1 MTDQKRPYRKKR
13 RAELEAETRQR
24 ITESAIELHGT
35 LGPANTSISA
45 VAEGAGVRRSTV
57 YRHFPDEA
65 ALFAA
70 CTSHWT
76 TANPP
81 PDIGSWA
88 AIASADVRLRRA
100 LQELYG
106 YYRRTELMM
115 ENILRDEATMPIVG
129 QMLGGYRTYL
139 ASARDTL
146 MKGSDAR
153 GGARRRMRAAVG
165 HALAFPTWRS
175 LAREEALSDRQAA
188 DLMCRM
194 VAAASGPG
202 KR

>member
-1 MTDQKRPYRKKR
+1 MNLTPILPRKPAFPSLGPTTFAPVVASITSPFWLNTTVARNLYHIWPRCVNIHWTQMTDQKRPYRKKR

-106 YYRRTELMM
+106 
-115 ENILRDEATMPIVG
+115 
-129 QMLGGYRTYL
+129 
-139 ASARDTL
+139 
-146 MKGSDAR
+146 
-153 GGARRRMRAAVG
+153 
-165 HALAFPTWRS
+165 
-175 LAREEALSDRQAA
+175 
-188 DLMCRM
+188 
-194 VAAASGPG
+194 
-202 KR
+202 